1 MPDIKNNIKVI
12 YNALAKEGY
21 NDLGSEQEFAE
32 SMADENNRKLVYNTL
47 KGKEFADVKDYDSFS
62 NMVYQQPRAEQQQE
76 EEIKPVKPAK
86 IDPRF
91 VAPNVGKPT
100 DAQPIMKSVQQ
111 DTGFTA
117 PQDYNSQNAF
127 LSNVDKDYNVASH
140 IPDAQQPIKMYGA
153 DSNLGEVIDNLYT
166 VYDEAYKKDN
176 PKKIAE
182 AANMARSMG
191 LDNEQAEKA
200 LTLVHGLYSQNVAN
214 NIADYMY
221 SRMNNGD
228 PLYALKEVYYDKDF
242 QKKLKDTTTRLG
254 LDNTQGFVEYY
265 LKPAL
270 QRKLENER
278 GFTDTVNFGVQSGS
292 DDVAKNTEVFEK
304 RKAEEDLL
312 QKQVDAMNAEGKRI
326 EEKGQQMYDPNYKNR
341 PWWADL
347 IPVEGGGRSA
357 YDEAEGIKRN
367 PEAEELMRTGQ
378 AMQRMADDAQA
389 AISEDNILRTRK
401 TDGLTNQIKNAFGR
415 ILRGGA
421 KTATDI
427 RTWDFGFTDLKDAT
441 VIKAAADAYANNRAT
456 AAQKA
461 LLNAVTLK
469 NAVMGKH
476 GDALGGLYGAAGTT
490 IQMAPYMMQFAA
502 SPVKGVGVGFQ
513 KYCRTQLEKAFG
525 KYATEAV
532 GKFVIKSG
540 ELAGRF
546 VGDVAQGAAM
556 TTIFN
561 MPAVAADTHKR
572 MTGDLEATTDSKGNI
587 VYSGKRTNV
596 KSGGRAF
603 AEAFTAQTIENQS
616 ELFGEY
622 LKPLANF
629 TQKGAAKAMDKW
641 GLSKTKDF
649 LTGIN
654 NKQIMKSFN
663 RFTKNTEWNGLFGEV
678 GEEIVGNFENAFTV
692 GDLNLN
698 LDINDDNSVF
708 SKKVNT
714 DIILG
719 VGLGCGIISGAR
731 VGSYIRNNRKLN
743 TAINDADSY
752 ADVIFGT
759 DRWQQIKSEIDN
771 APDDKAGNL
780 LQSYIDSEKLN
791 KEQKQTI
798 VDYTVN
804 TYIKRG
810 NDISQL
816 KNAIEDNIS
825 SEQQEVQSAY
835 ENGQNARDA
844 QMNEVKTSLD
854 EAEKH
859 AAELLGEDELNAL
872 DGVED
877 VDAFKESNAYKS
889 YSEEQRETALKY
901 IIARTAYNGMINRV
915 QDEIKAAVNK
925 ANAEIDNLTHKDSGT
940 IIRATL
946 KNGDQEVYVVS
957 GNVAMSPDGKSIDT
971 EKSDNDIVVYN
982 TESGKKEML
991 NIKDLQSVDTPIDA
1005 ATYKANNAA
1014 ETTQQIAETE
1024 AAKIDGVRN
1033 FHYNDTVKVQDK
1045 DGNLIDGSVQDVTP
1059 DGIIVVSDAYPG
1071 GKTYTAAELTAMQPQ
1086 PQTVA
1091 ENATVEQQA
1100 EEAVADNESN
1110 EAPVEEKGEANSPQS
1125 EATQQEET
1133 TEPQQQTAALERI
1146 PKDESGQ
1153 PLYEQ
1158 TDPET
1163 AWDAIVEQTE
1173 GDTNMAQA
1181 VTDDMV
1187 SDLEDGVKKAE
1198 RTKTKSGGSIAEKIA
1213 AEKERAAAIERAKA
1227 TLAHWRKIAAVN
1239 RMREAAIQAEEQRK
1253 ADERTRVR
1261 KEEEE
1266 KARVDQEEA
1275 ERIKRETLNGVPD
1288 FIEDK
1293 APDARARGYRR
1304 VNGDKVDRQEPIDA
1318 TIGKEVQVKFDDDNI
1333 PTGHV
1338 AIIEAN
1344 QLQPSHKNGQ
1354 RNPQHFIDEAQP
1366 KERKDDA
1373 SVGAARKIAA
1383 NIRPEEIT
1391 SSVTAYTGAPTVNSR
1406 GEVIQGNNRSAALRE
1421 MWDNHQEQGDKY
1433 KQYLIDNAKSFGLKA
1448 EDIAAMDKP
1457 VLVNMLDVNDEQA
1470 ISLGQFVASDTESG
1484 GTERIK
1490 PKNVVKKLGDKMKNF
1505 TNILLRTNDENVSF
1519 AELVDSNGANALK
1532 WLNTKGVISPTQY
1545 KSAFDSKGNLT
1556 AEAKNDI
1563 KGIMYQSI
1571 FEGGNTQLEEMFY
1584 ALPAKAQK
1592 AILATAYR
1600 DYDSPQSERMIEDI
1614 QNSIMAYYALS
1625 HDSMFMNAKNHK
1637 EARIAVEAWRRQ
1649 LAFDDV
1655 TGESYLPAEKYSNFA
1670 LLLATM
1676 YKGDNQSLI
1685 QGTFNRLYDLIQGT
1699 QEKTLFEQPDNTP
1712 RTLVQAI
1719 KETLNIK
1726 YDGQQRSNVLAGD
1739 SSASQEGRTG
1749 SNGDATPGG
1758 RGESIDGAEANQG
1771 GTEAD
1776 SGEGRPIADTT
1787 KTLFEYFKGG
1797 IKSLIEKSKEQN
1809 NSLIKAI
1816 VGSVTNRLKEDLHNR
1831 GIDITNDYKHT
1842 IDNNAIRHALNRH
1855 GGEKERLQGQLPVT
1869 EEDIENISDVI
1880 NNYDDINIEE
1890 NKRGQKNIVYKKSY
1904 PNGFTIYIEEVRT
1917 GRKELAMASIRKK
1930 ATLTDAN
1937 SKTMPISDLNNLSVG
1952 KDKKSSN
1959 TKQANNEKKSEHQE
1973 ETLFEKA
1980 ERIANEGEQKSNPT
1994 PRKDGES
2001 ITDYAER
2008 VAEEHQAQRIRKEE
2022 EAKVDTNPTE
2032 AQKEAGNY
2040 KKGHIKVDGLDITIE
2055 QPKGSIRRGT
2065 DANGKQWESEMHNT
2079 YGYIR
2084 GTESVDGDH
2093 IDIFLSDNP
2102 TEGNVF
2108 VVDQINKDGSFD
2120 EHKVMYGFSDMESA
2134 RQAYLSNYEEGWQ
2147 GLGNIT
2153 EVSKEDFKAWIDS
2166 SKRKTKPFAEYTSV
2180 KTQGDV
2186 QAKKP
2191 TEIPHLT
2198 EKEKREQRKQE
2209 LRNKIK
2215 VKLRG
2220 QLNVGVDPE
2229 LFMMGVELASMEI
2242 EDGVRKFADFTK
2254 KMIAEIG
2261 DEIRP
2266 YLKSIYNGARDLPG
2280 MEELSEEMT
2289 PYEEVKAFNIATIGD
2304 KGEEVK
2310 PSVLDTAEQ
2319 INNEQTVERS
2329 AKEEVKNTVATQDVD
2344 NEAYSITKQHNN
2356 KKDIDIWVVRGK
2368 ERTDSDA
2375 FKERKQVAKKYNGYY
2390 SSFRGVNGFV
2400 FNSPEDAQSF
2410 ADKVFDA
2417 KDEQINT
2424 ETNENYAH
2432 NSNEIIRKD
2441 EDGDASNLLTDSHN
2455 EKEQS
2460 EKEAEL
2466 HGLKVGDKV
2475 LYKGKEATI
2484 FDFDNGR
2491 PVLDTGLAPV
2501 VYEVVDMEAVK
2512 PIEKQEQTKTNVKE
2526 DLTEEK
2532 TEAKAKEANNKTVS
2546 SHAEGNLFDTDTAPT
2561 ESLTNKE
2568 KENEVHL
2575 STGETA
2581 TKRERGHEPRQ
2592 NEPMGESKQNEAQ
2605 RPDGR
2610 RMDRR
2615 DTAHIST
2622 DTERGGGVP
2631 NVSEGKQRLNS
2642 NNNHGERGV
2651 DYAPTSI
2658 DARIEANIQAIELAK
2673 KLTENGEKAT
2683 PQQMEILRKFSGWGG
2698 LGKAFNENPNGA
2710 YGEINKT
2717 PRILKE
2723 LLGEEAYNNAIE
2735 SANSSYYTP
2744 THIIDTL
2751 WDIAE
2756 KLGFKGG
2763 RILEGSAGIG
2773 NIIAQIPTHISE
2785 NSNIHAVEKDPTAGS
2800 ILSLLYPDA
2809 KVDIQGFEE
2818 TSIPNGSIDLAIT
2831 NVPFV
2836 TGLRVWDTTSDKD
2849 LSKKFHDIHNFCI
2862 AKNIRKLRE
2871 GGIGIFISSN
2881 GTLDNSQQIRNWV
2894 VNDGNA
2900 DFIGAFRLN
2909 NKTFLGTSVTSDIIV
2924 VRKRVNGKKSAKAID
2939 VSEVSGER
2947 IAEFNTG
2954 EVKKVKGKMIPV
2966 IKDLPMDYNKYFIEH
2981 PEKMAGVMEFA
2992 FEHGDTYRP
3001 TTKQL
3006 YPTKDKPQD
3015 KLLEEFVNSFSI
3027 DTEEQAQNIDNEQG
3041 INNSIYEELGS
3052 DVKEGSMV
3060 VSNGELCVAQYGQAV
3075 PLKLNANKVK
3085 GRTKQ
3090 ECFKSYT
3097 DIKQALND
3105 VLAYETQNADDK
3117 GLQPL
3122 LDKLNK
3128 AYDDFV
3134 NTYGHLNKNT
3144 SISFLRNDIDF
3155 SNILALETYK
3165 EENDENN
3172 NRVKVY
3178 GKTDVFSKRVV
3189 TKETEPKPDNVKD
3202 GVIVSIYKNGRIDIP
3217 YISKQ
3222 LNMSE
3227 DAVKNEIIN
3236 SGLGFE
3242 NPVSKEIEVSYKY
3255 LSGNVREKLQQ
3266 AEENNEN
3273 GEYSN
3278 NINALKKVIPANIP
3292 AHLIEF
3298 NLGSSWVTPKL
3309 YEEYIKN
3316 KTGLDVTLIPVDGT
3330 WVMKAPLYGLAIEQ
3344 NRSMGVYSKLK
3355 GETILGHELIEAA
3368 IQNKTITIS
3377 KTRKDWDGKK
3387 ETIVDKDATQACNSR
3402 IDEIRQDFKDW
3413 ARGKV
3418 QSDVE
3423 LSQEL
3428 EKIYND
3434 KFNNYVAPTIP
3445 EEFIPERFG
3454 GAAQNIKLR
3463 PHQAQAVVR
3472 GTTQPLIL
3480 AHEVGTGKTFT
3491 LISTAMEMR
3500 RLGTARKPM
3509 IVVQNATVGQFVA
3522 SAKALYPNA
3531 KILTLENSDRGEDGR
3546 RRFYAKIRYN
3556 DWDMIV
3562 VPQSTFE
3569 FIPDSKDRQ
3578 ITFIKDKVD
3587 EKLAVLQRM
3596 KEANNEG
3603 DDFITRRVEKEIS
3616 QLQSEIA
3623 ALIENNESEQRE
3635 KKATASE
3642 LKKKEVAKKN
3652 TEAKAKEMLDRRTD
3666 DVEDFD
3672 ELGID
3677 ALLVDEA
3684 HEYKHLGFATA
3695 MQRGVKGVDPSYS
3708 KKAQSVF
3715 LKTQAVLS
3723 KNNGRNVIFA
3733 TGTPISNTAAEI
3745 WTFMRYLMPADTM
3758 KEYGIYYFDD
3768 FVRNFGNIQQ
3778 MLEFTTSGKFK
3789 ENNRFAGYINLP
3801 ELARIWS
3808 SVADIVL
3815 TRDQKKLKEK
3825 IPEIEGGKAQDIY
3838 LPQTK
3843 SLRSVMKY
3851 VKDQLTIFENM
3862 SGAEKKENTHIP
3874 LTMYGIAK
3882 AAAVDARLV
3891 DATAEDDVN
3900 SKTNEAVRQ
3909 TLQSLKDTNGYKGT
3923 VAIFADVYQNKAFGF
3938 NLYEDIKKKLI
3949 EKGVPEKEIFVM
3961 KPGMTINKKLEIF
3974 NKVNSGEIRVIL
3986 GSTFTLGTGVNI
3998 QERLHTLIHL
4008 DAPNRPMDYTQRN
4021 GRILRQGN
4029 IHKEMNKPVRI
4040 LRFGVEDS
4048 LDVTAYQRL
4057 KTKGAIADSIMNSKQ
4072 LIENSMENRELEEE
4086 ADLFGDTVAQLSGS
4100 EYAMLKN
4107 QAEKEV
4113 RKYESKKR
4121 QWEAD
4126 QTYIHNAKPRL
4137 KGQISKAEQLLEDNN
4152 ASLKAVKETFPNG
4165 KFNQITIGK
4174 QQFDSIEA
4182 MTDFI
4187 KDYNKKINE
4196 ESNKLKEKANANY
4209 NSQMVVN
4216 IDGLEFTIHL
4226 ELAKETANKGVSL
4239 FSKVTRKMYY
4249 SQNELGLKNV
4259 PIKQGLLRNGIED
4272 ILNNVITGHDF
4283 AERIDTLKQSIAQ
4296 YKSDLEL
4303 ILARDG
4309 KPFEFKNELETA
4321 KQKLEEYTEAMK
4333 EELEEKEKKYAAMD
4347 SEIKTATNIIGAEEA
4362 EDEDST
4368 ESKDTKDDILYRT
4381 VFGGNSGYVGYS
4393 MSKRAVEAKEEGRYP
4408 KTEFRREYHITAKSL
4423 DMLTSL
4429 GFIDNSEWH
4438 HTSMYG
4444 NKTPFYGWAEDE
4456 LADDYLKHKKEID
4469 TLCKGIDPKTKQSLI
4484 EKVEKPQYE
4493 HEYEMPQYGEAETAA
4508 NSIREWRHK
4517 QIEKYDQFTG
4527 FKGYADATEEE
4538 KKERDAYLHSI
4549 NEQMEEKIR
4558 EMLAKDYPDYLAAKN
4573 ALDAYNNYEED
4584 LRKAIGERIKEYLDI
4599 DKYSQRW
4606 REQTTTTQPTANTE
4620 TLTNHAE
4627 SVVQNLH
4634 LNNVEI
4640 VPDGSSLNGEQATAK
4655 GFYNKRTG
4663 KIVVVAGNHTDIAD
4677 IEKTVLHE
4685 AVAHHGL
4692 RELFGDNFD
4701 NFLDTVFAKADIET
4715 RQQIAHLSA
4724 KHGWNIRTATEEY
4737 LASMAEDT
4745 NFEQIKPTLWQRIK
4759 QLFGEIM
4766 SAFGLHHANITDND
4780 LRYILWR
4787 SYKNLQNSGKH
4798 SILDKAE
4805 DIAMQ
4810 YRLKAGNYADK
4821 ATDNVLYRSSI
4832 DPTATEVL
4840 PDARTRYEKETKEPD
4855 NIDSVPKTHN
4865 FFRRFYKSYVDSM
4878 LALKSFTNSVLEATG
4893 DKMASHEDTYKA
4905 ENAMTSKNKTDG
4917 EVYNRDYY
4925 NPLLTAAQQLCEA
4938 VGMDYDAL
4946 NMYMVAKHGLE
4957 RNEYMGKRAA
4967 QNDENVLKAKK
4978 SLEDA
4983 LAAYNEDPTSENET
4997 AVQKAQEKYS
5007 KVYDKA
5013 LEVHTNKDYSGLT
5026 ELTGKEDVAEA
5037 EYEAQKIVDAVETSD
5052 VMPKVTAFWSK
5063 VNAATKQ
5070 TLKTGYESGIMTK
5083 DTYEHI
5089 LNMYKYYIPLRGWAK
5104 PTADDV
5110 YTYYNNRSYEGK
5122 PLTKT
5127 AKGRTSLAEDPMAI
5141 IASMAQHSIIEAN
5154 RNKMKQTFLN
5164 FVLNHP
5170 TSLATVGEQWYI
5182 KNALGEWERSDANI
5196 PANAT
5201 PDEISKIIEEHEL
5214 EMQRLAEQGTAIK
5227 QRNGLKLD
5235 KRVINGEGEEHTIK
5249 VWRGGKE
5256 YVIYING
5263 NPAVAQAV
5271 NGLTNPDTQ
5280 GSDLPKWAKI
5290 GAAQL
5295 KNFLSGVY
5303 TSFSPAFVLTNF
5315 TRDQLFAS
5323 QAVYI
5328 KYGLKYK
5335 RQASKNARNLLFS
5348 GALPR
5353 LVYKWEHGTL
5363 NMNDETERYFDEFMR
5378 GGGETGFTAL
5388 RDIESIKKEVKDAI
5402 NGNKANIAKRGWKS
5416 FINAVEFANRSAED
5430 FSRFVTFMTS
5440 RQQGKSIVDAIY
5452 DAKDI
5457 TVNFNK
5463 KGSGEMGSR
5472 FMNFAYI
5479 FFNAAVQ
5486 SINNFGTM
5494 LKQHPARTML
5504 IISKFGALGFGVP
5517 MLNAFLTAL
5526 CGGGDDDK
5534 YWDNMDW
5541 VRRNNIVLRIPFLEK
5556 TFISIPLPQELR
5568 PFYGMGEIA
5577 ASILFGKETFS
5588 SGLQKAV
5595 EGFTGLLP
5603 IDFTGNGGNLPI
5615 TLTPT
5620 VLQPVAQY
5628 MFNTDYFGRKVYND
5642 NENKKFAP
5650 GWTKAFSSTPPV
5662 LIEATKFLNSLTGGN
5677 DVDSGGV
5684 NLNPDVINHFVKGYF
5699 GGPATFVTQMS
5710 SLLYK
5715 GFSGDAKEI
5724 RWRDVPVASRFVQQ
5738 LDERSVRSSAQGSY
5752 KDFKEETEETEYRLS
5767 NYKKQVKMGKME
5779 YAKMITDLIKSPEYQ
5794 RYKIAKA
5801 YKKPMDLLKEALNHI
5816 DNTTDK
5822 KEVEKAL
5829 TGLRHYMMETVESEQ
5844 KGKHAKREE
5853 DFNYLGDNL
5862 SELNNNLKSS
5872 LRSLKRNEEQRLDG
5886 EEDDGIEE
5894 LISED
5899 KETTMRI
5906 IREMN
5911 KLFKKK

>member
-228 PLYALKEVYYDKDF
+228 PLYALKEVYYNKDF

-292 DDVAKNTEVFEK
+292 DDIAKNTEVFEK

-326 EEKGQQMYDPNYKNR
+326 EEKGQQMYDPNYKDR

-461 LLNAVTLK
+461 LLNAVALK

-780 LQSYIDSEKLN
+780 LQSYINNSKLN
-791 KEQKQTI
+791 NEQKQTI

-810 NDISQL
+810 NDISHL

-889 YSEEQRETALKY
+889 YSEEQREAALKY

-1110 EAPVEEKGEANSPQS
+1110 EAPVEEESEANSPQS
-1125 EATQQEET
+1125 EATPQEET
-1133 TEPQQQTAALERI
+1133 AEPQQQAVEPQQQAIPTDDKGNLLYHEVPVERTIEDLYDGSLDDTEIADFISANIEAAQKEYNSVVKKV
-1146 PKDESGQ
+1146 PKIG
-1153 PLYEQ
+1153 
-1158 TDPET
+1158 TDKARYLQEKK
-1163 AWDAIVEQTE
+1163 AYQEEVDKAKAKVDYW
-1173 GDTNMAQA
+1173 QA
-1181 VTDDMV
+1181 VENERQHITHT
-1187 SDLEDGVKKAE
+1187 SPEELKNAEDE
-1198 RTKTKSGGSIAEKIA
+1198 LSG
-1213 AEKERAAAIERAKA
+1213 
-1227 TLAHWRKIAAVN
+1227 
-1239 RMREAAIQAEEQRK
+1239 EAARKDYRGITAGDEENPTSVEDLVRDFLRGAKITPEDFRK
-1253 ADERTRVR
+1253 ETGLSISEQKKFVGMISKQGKTIARLGEELADYDEWNLGGRFFDGDSNAARGAIIDALLSSRTRGDF
-1261 KEEEE
+1261 KQQDATEEEE
-1266 KARVDQEEA
+1266 RYIEAVEQQREQWYYENYHMTYEEYLQY
-1275 ERIKRETLNGVPD
+1275 REIVLPELLRKYAN
-1288 FIEDK
+1288 F
-1293 APDARARGYRR
+1293 APDILY
-1304 VNGDKVDRQEPIDA
+1304 P
-1318 TIGKEVQVKFDDDNI
+1318 
-1333 PTGHV
+1333 
-1338 AIIEAN
+1338 
-1344 QLQPSHKNGQ
+1344 
-1354 RNPQHFIDEAQP
+1354 
-1366 KERKDDA
+1366 
-1373 SVGAARKIAA
+1373 
-1383 NIRPEEIT
+1383 
-1391 SSVTAYTGAPTVNSR
+1391 
-1406 GEVIQGNNRSAALRE
+1406 
-1421 MWDNHQEQGDKY
+1421 
-1433 KQYLIDNAKSFGLKA
+1433 
-1448 EDIAAMDKP
+1448 
-1457 VLVNMLDVNDEQA
+1457 
-1470 ISLGQFVASDTESG
+1470 QFVASFEDAYAAEHSQTDNIENGEQGNDT
-1484 GTERIK
+1484 
-1490 PKNVVKKLGDKMKNF
+1490 
-1505 TNILLRTNDENVSF
+1505 
-1519 AELVDSNGANALK
+1519 
-1532 WLNTKGVISPTQY
+1532 
-1545 KSAFDSKGNLT
+1545 T
-1556 AEAKNDI
+1556 AEEPTTTPGDTVL
-1563 KGIMYQSI
+1563 Q
-1571 FEGGNTQLEEMFY
+1571 TEE
-1584 ALPAKAQK
+1584 
-1592 AILATAYR
+1592 TN
-1600 DYDSPQSERMIEDI
+1600 
-1614 QNSIMAYYALS
+1614 NS
-1625 HDSMFMNAKNHK
+1625 
-1637 EARIAVEAWRRQ
+1637 R
-1649 LAFDDV
+1649 
-1655 TGESYLPAEKYSNFA
+1655 
-1670 LLLATM
+1670 
-1676 YKGDNQSLI
+1676 
-1685 QGTFNRLYDLIQGT
+1685 
-1699 QEKTLFEQPDNTP
+1699 
-1712 RTLVQAI
+1712 
-1719 KETLNIK
+1719 
-1726 YDGQQRSNVLAGD
+1726 GD
-1739 SSASQEGRTG
+1739 SQ
-1749 SNGDATPGG
+1749 
-1758 RGESIDGAEANQG
+1758 
-1771 GTEAD
+1771 
-1776 SGEGRPIADTT
+1776 
-1787 KTLFEYFKGG
+1787 
-1797 IKSLIEKSKEQN
+1797 SKEQPTEVPTGVRSSN
-1809 NSLIKAI
+1809 ENGTLPQSTPTEVESETDYTLSDKKAE
-1816 VGSVTNRLKEDLHNR
+1816 NRENFYQDANGNIDLANIPEEVFDKIGKPKAPLRLTPSMLKHVFD
-1831 GIDITNDYKHT
+1831 
-1842 IDNNAIRHALNRH
+1842 RH
-1855 GGEKERLQGQLPVT
+1855 GKEMGLSRTDDAIDFILDVMDNFDHVRQGDKNAVIFS
-1869 EEDIENISDVI
+1869 IENGRS
-1880 NNYDDINIEE
+1880 
-1890 NKRGQKNIVYKKSY
+1890 
-1904 PNGFTIYIEEVRT
+1904 RT
-1917 GRKELAMASIRKK
+1917 GRRAVTILLNSESGEYYGIKTSGYERIEGLNKKPLLWEKGANETSATGAAPANVTTEQAQQGSEPAGSASNHSNGSI
-1930 ATLTDAN
+1930 
-1937 SKTMPISDLNNLSVG
+1937 G
-1952 KDKKSSN
+1952 KDTQSSQ
-1959 TKQANNEKKSEHQE
+1959 TKQEKEDK
-1973 ETLFEKA
+1973 FVA
-1980 ERIANEGEQKSNPT
+1980 A
-1994 PRKDGES
+1994 PRKYGES

-2008 VAEEHQAQRIRKEE
+2008 VAEEHQAQRTRKEE

-2040 KKGHIKVDGLDITIE
+2040 KKGHIKVDGLNITIE

-2134 RQAYLSNYEEGWQ
+2134 RQAYLSNYEEDWQ

-2166 SKRKTKPFAEYTSV
+2166 SKRKTKPFTEYTSA
-2180 KTQGDV
+2180 KTQDDT
-2186 QAKKP
+2186 QTKKP
-2191 TEIPHLT
+2191 TEENAAP
-2198 EKEKREQRKQE
+2198 
-2209 LRNKIK
+2209 
-2215 VKLRG
+2215 
-2220 QLNVGVDPE
+2220 
-2229 LFMMGVELASMEI
+2229 A
-2242 EDGVRKFADFTK
+2242 
-2254 KMIAEIG
+2254 
-2261 DEIRP
+2261 
-2266 YLKSIYNGARDLPG
+2266 
-2280 MEELSEEMT
+2280 
-2289 PYEEVKAFNIATIGD
+2289 
-2304 KGEEVK
+2304 
-2310 PSVLDTAEQ
+2310 
-2319 INNEQTVERS
+2319 
-2329 AKEEVKNTVATQDVD
+2329 
-2344 NEAYSITKQHNN
+2344 
-2356 KKDIDIWVVRGK
+2356 
-2368 ERTDSDA
+2368 
-2375 FKERKQVAKKYNGYY
+2375 
-2390 SSFRGVNGFV
+2390 
-2400 FNSPEDAQSF
+2400 
-2410 ADKVFDA
+2410 
-2417 KDEQINT
+2417 NT

-2432 NSNEIIRKD
+2432 NSEKIMHEQKNVQLQQAINAYENATKFYYQQLKEGKLDKVFESKQWKDVLRKQTELQKVLLQLNSEALKELLKQTTNEDTKKEIK
-2441 EDGDASNLLTDSHN
+2441 GALDAVLRQEQRSIEYNAVLDKQEPITPIYKEEKKPIAVTEFVETD
-2455 EKEQS
+2455 K
-2460 EKEAEL
+2460 KEAEIHPVLTGVYHDNGYVVGTNAHTLLARKEDYNKSLEGKITNKKGEVIDGKYPNWRAVVEGETTTNSWGINLDEL
-2466 HGLKVGDKV
+2466 HAFVRGVLTNLKADGAKKSTIDSATIAFKDTDGKIIVCNAKTLDKALRGAKSIGATEFGNKSETFAHAQTKKGYVVCPTISTYHSINDNCFVYAPKEAARQQTTATLTNDTEAKQKATEAVLAALSKAGIEVVRATDEEVKALLSNSHATTLRTPQGTIYGWSVNGKIYLTEAGINPDTPIHEYTHLWAEAMMIKNKKGWDSIKALLKDTPVWKEVIADPNYSNIKDNEDAVASEVLSRISGKKNAAKMEEEAQRAIDEAKGVFKKAEATTILTNLKKALNSLWKWVSKNIFDVKEFSSINEVTDKV
-2475 LYKGKEATI
+2475 LYDLIHGTKLINDKSLIGVHNISEQKLRKVLKQGGFANPSIAVIDTDKQVHNDYGEISLILPSRKVNKSTGKNVGT
-2484 FDFDNGR
+2484 
-2491 PVLDTGLAPV
+2491 
-2501 VYEVVDMEAVK
+2501 YEGDAWTPMY
-2512 PIEKQEQTKTNVKE
+2512 PIIEKQMSSDGSLIMHNDINSVP
-2526 DLTEEK
+2526 
-2532 TEAKAKEANNKTVS
+2532 NKMQSEVRNALNRWLDNGS
-2546 SHAEGNLFDTDTAPT
+2546 DTDLSYLYLFQQGKAPKMAT
-2561 ESLTNKE
+2561 VKPKYS
-2568 KENEVHL
+2568 NEVYKSL
-2575 STGETA
+2575 
-2581 TKRERGHEPRQ
+2581 
-2592 NEPMGESKQNEAQ
+2592 
-2605 RPDGR
+2605 
-2610 RMDRR
+2610 R
-2615 DTAHIST
+2615 DIMF
-2622 DTERGGGVP
+2622 
-2631 NVSEGKQRLNS
+2631 
-2642 NNNHGERGV
+2642 GV
-2651 DYAPTSI
+2651 DSVY
-2658 DARIEANIQAIELAK
+2658 N
-2673 KLTENGEKAT
+2673 LTK
-2683 PQQMEILRKFSGWGG
+2683 
-2698 LGKAFNENPNGA
+2698 
-2710 YGEINKT
+2710 
-2717 PRILKE
+2717 
-2723 LLGEEAYNNAIE
+2723 
-2735 SANSSYYTP
+2735 
-2744 THIIDTL
+2744 
-2751 WDIAE
+2751 
-2756 KLGFKGG
+2756 
-2763 RILEGSAGIG
+2763 
-2773 NIIAQIPTHISE
+2773 
-2785 NSNIHAVEKDPTAGS
+2785 
-2800 ILSLLYPDA
+2800 
-2809 KVDIQGFEE
+2809 
-2818 TSIPNGSIDLAIT
+2818 
-2831 NVPFV
+2831 
-2836 TGLRVWDTTSDKD
+2836 
-2849 LSKKFHDIHNFCI
+2849 
-2862 AKNIRKLRE
+2862 
-2871 GGIGIFISSN
+2871 
-2881 GTLDNSQQIRNWV
+2881 
-2894 VNDGNA
+2894 
-2900 DFIGAFRLN
+2900 
-2909 NKTFLGTSVTSDIIV
+2909 
-2924 VRKRVNGKKSAKAID
+2924 
-2939 VSEVSGER
+2939 
-2947 IAEFNTG
+2947 G
-2954 EVKKVKGKMIPV
+2954 EVKKLVELYVQTELNGDIDEYNKANERRIAKYKEAIESGRTNSMYYKIAERNLEEVKKYGYPLSSLKTFADDVQRDKTKQGSKNVQKTLNAASQI
-2966 IKDLPMDYNKYFIEH
+2966 IKDAGLEEDFRNWVEGLNNRYQTKEVIFDGFTPTGKRRYIPNTLENVSKLMKKQGRQASTGLGVSFSNFAASVMKANGSLANIRKKKSKLTNEHKDIENFEEKWKEVYFDLAMKLQPNASTFDDYGFTRLQEAALEADPQAFLSKEYGVTLSKEDVRKLQQMVKAIQEERPAMYFETKFERPVTLNEFSKAVVPEDLSDDLQKTLRDNGIEIFTYKRGDAEDRQKATQEAAYSSDDIAFQIISNGNNEANNDSDTRFQIVGNSLSDE
-2981 PEKMAGVMEFA
+2981 EKKIVETAKA
-2992 FEHGDTYRP
+2992 NDTYMKAPNGKP
-3001 TTKQL
+3001 TNLSEKQWTQVRTTAFKNWFGDWEKAARIEKVRRSKAVVISGSE
-3006 YPTKDKPQD
+3006 YKDKYELNRD
-3015 KLLEEFVNSFSI
+3015 SAKEWIKDNLRGEYTI
-3027 DTEEQAQNIDNEQG
+3027 ADTEEI
-3041 INNSIYEELGS
+3041 
-3052 DVKEGSMV
+3052 
-3060 VSNGELCVAQYGQAV
+3060 VSLTKVG
-3075 PLKLNANKVK
+3075 ANKVTSHGMSNKAHLQSIAAIPQLIRHAIFIEERPNEKHNNKYDSYKYYICGLKIGTTDYTVKLTIGVKSGKKYYDHALTEIEK
-3085 GRTKQ
+3085 GKLLDRINDQADKKGFTTTGDAPLQSYALSIGKDSKLLSILQ
-3090 ECFKSYT
+3090 TNSSKVVDENGEPMVVYHGTLADGLRQFSTDFIGSRYSYDEKGFFFISNRKIADDYAVSEFDASRRGEVIDAYVSLGNPLVVNSEWCRKNGLGSNVFK
-3097 DIKQALND
+3097 DND
-3105 VLAYETQNADDK
+3105 VIEFWDNYQSLIVEESEQN
-3117 GLQPL
+3117 
-3122 LDKLNK
+3122 
-3128 AYDDFV
+3128 
-3134 NTYGHLNKNT
+3134 
-3144 SISFLRNDIDF
+3144 
-3155 SNILALETYK
+3155 
-3165 EENDENN
+3165 
-3172 NRVKVY
+3172 
-3178 GKTDVFSKRVV
+3178 
-3189 TKETEPKPDNVKD
+3189 D
-3202 GVIVSIYKNGRIDIP
+3202 GVIVTD
-3217 YISKQ
+3217 
-3222 LNMSE
+3222 
-3227 DAVKNEIIN
+3227 
-3236 SGLGFE
+3236 
-3242 NPVSKEIEVSYKY
+3242 
-3255 LSGNVREKLQQ
+3255 
-3266 AEENNEN
+3266 
-3273 GEYSN
+3273 
-3278 NINALKKVIPANIP
+3278 
-3292 AHLIEF
+3292 
-3298 NLGSSWVTPKL
+3298 
-3309 YEEYIKN
+3309 
-3316 KTGLDVTLIPVDGT
+3316 
-3330 WVMKAPLYGLAIEQ
+3330 
-3344 NRSMGVYSKLK
+3344 
-3355 GETILGHELIEAA
+3355 GETSMVVAFFPNQI
-3368 IQNKTITIS
+3368 KS
-3377 KTRKDWDGKK
+3377 
-3387 ETIVDKDATQACNSR
+3387 AT
-3402 IDEIRQDFKDW
+3402 
-3413 ARGKV
+3413 G
-3418 QSDVE
+3418 
-3423 LSQEL
+3423 
-3428 EKIYND
+3428 
-3434 KFNNYVAPTIP
+3434 
-3445 EEFIPERFG
+3445 
-3454 GAAQNIKLR
+3454 
-3463 PHQAQAVVR
+3463 
-3472 GTTQPLIL
+3472 
-3480 AHEVGTGKTFT
+3480 
-3491 LISTAMEMR
+3491 
-3500 RLGTARKPM
+3500 
-3509 IVVQNATVGQFVA
+3509 
-3522 SAKALYPNA
+3522 
-3531 KILTLENSDRGEDGR
+3531 
-3546 RRFYAKIRYN
+3546 
-3556 DWDMIV
+3556 
-3562 VPQSTFE
+3562 
-3569 FIPDSKDRQ
+3569 
-3578 ITFIKDKVD
+3578 
-3587 EKLAVLQRM
+3587 
-3596 KEANNEG
+3596 
-3603 DDFITRRVEKEIS
+3603 
-3616 QLQSEIA
+3616 
-3623 ALIENNESEQRE
+3623 
-3635 KKATASE
+3635 
-3642 LKKKEVAKKN
+3642 
-3652 TEAKAKEMLDRRTD
+3652 
-3666 DVEDFD
+3666 
-3672 ELGID
+3672 
-3677 ALLVDEA
+3677 
-3684 HEYKHLGFATA
+3684 
-3695 MQRGVKGVDPSYS
+3695 
-3708 KKAQSVF
+3708 
-3715 LKTQAVLS
+3715 
-3723 KNNGRNVIFA
+3723 NNG
-3733 TGTPISNTAAEI
+3733 
-3745 WTFMRYLMPADTM
+3745 
-3758 KEYGIYYFDD
+3758 
-3768 FVRNFGNIQQ
+3768 NFS
-3778 MLEFTTSGKFK
+3778 TT
-3789 ENNRFAGYINLP
+3789 E
-3801 ELARIWS
+3801 
-3808 SVADIVL
+3808 
-3815 TRDQKKLKEK
+3815 
-3825 IPEIEGGKAQDIY
+3825 
-3838 LPQTK
+3838 
-3843 SLRSVMKY
+3843 
-3851 VKDQLTIFENM
+3851 
-3862 SGAEKKENTHIP
+3862 
-3874 LTMYGIAK
+3874 
-3882 AAAVDARLV
+3882 
-3891 DATAEDDVN
+3891 
-3900 SKTNEAVRQ
+3900 
-3909 TLQSLKDTNGYKGT
+3909 
-3923 VAIFADVYQNKAFGF
+3923 
-3938 NLYEDIKKKLI
+3938 
-3949 EKGVPEKEIFVM
+3949 
-3961 KPGMTINKKLEIF
+3961 
-3974 NKVNSGEIRVIL
+3974 
-3986 GSTFTLGTGVNI
+3986 
-3998 QERLHTLIHL
+3998 
-4008 DAPNRPMDYTQRN
+4008 
-4021 GRILRQGN
+4021 
-4029 IHKEMNKPVRI
+4029 
-4040 LRFGVEDS
+4040 
-4048 LDVTAYQRL
+4048 
-4057 KTKGAIADSIMNSKQ
+4057 
-4072 LIENSMENRELEEE
+4072 
-4086 ADLFGDTVAQLSGS
+4086 
-4100 EYAMLKN
+4100 
-4107 QAEKEV
+4107 
-4113 RKYESKKR
+4113 
-4121 QWEAD
+4121 
-4126 QTYIHNAKPRL
+4126 
-4137 KGQISKAEQLLEDNN
+4137 
-4152 ASLKAVKETFPNG
+4152 
-4165 KFNQITIGK
+4165 
-4174 QQFDSIEA
+4174 
-4182 MTDFI
+4182 
-4187 KDYNKKINE
+4187 
-4196 ESNKLKEKANANY
+4196 
-4209 NSQMVVN
+4209 
-4216 IDGLEFTIHL
+4216 
-4226 ELAKETANKGVSL
+4226 
-4239 FSKVTRKMYY
+4239 
-4249 SQNELGLKNV
+4249 
-4259 PIKQGLLRNGIED
+4259 
-4272 ILNNVITGHDF
+4272 
-4283 AERIDTLKQSIAQ
+4283 
-4296 YKSDLEL
+4296 
-4303 ILARDG
+4303 
-4309 KPFEFKNELETA
+4309 
-4321 KQKLEEYTEAMK
+4321 
-4333 EELEEKEKKYAAMD
+4333 
-4347 SEIKTATNIIGAEEA
+4347 
-4362 EDEDST
+4362 
-4368 ESKDTKDDILYRT
+4368 DDILYRT

-4393 MSKRAVEAKEEGRYP
+4393 MSKRAAEAKEEGRYP

-4456 LADDYLKHKKEID
+4456 FADDYLKHKKEVD
-4469 TLCKGIDPKTKQSLI
+4469 TLCKGIDPKTKQPLI

-4508 NSIREWRHK
+4508 NPIREWRHK

-4538 KKERDAYLHSI
+4538 KKERDAYLHSL

-4584 LRKAIGERIKEYLDI
+4584 LRKAIGEHIKEYLDI

-4606 REQTTTTQPTANTE
+4606 REQTATTQPTTNTE
-4620 TLTNHAE
+4620 ELTNHAE

-4701 NFLDTVFAKADIET
+4701 NFLDTVFAKADIEI
-4715 RQQIAHLSA
+4715 RRQIAHLSA

-4832 DPTATEVL
+4832 NPTATEVL

-4855 NIDSVPKTHN
+4855 NIGSVPKTHN

-4978 SLEDA
+4978 TLEDA
-4983 LAAYNEDPTSENET
+4983 QAAYNEDPTSKNE
-4997 AVQKAQEKYS
+4997 AAIQKAQEKYTN
-5007 KVYDKA
+5007 VYNKA

-5037 EYEAQKIVDAVETSD
+5037 EYEAQKIVDAVETPD
-5052 VMPKVTAFWSK
+5052 AMPKVTAFWSK

-5089 LNMYKYYIPLRGWAK
+5089 LNMYKYYIPLRGWAE

-5141 IASMAQHSIIEAN
+5141 IASMAQRSIIEAN

-5196 PANAT
+5196 PANAA

-5214 EMQRLAEQGTAIK
+5214 EMQRLAEQGEAIK

-5235 KRVINGEGEEHTIK
+5235 KRVINGEGAEHTIK

-5256 YVIYING
+5256 YIIYING

-5335 RQASKNARNLLFS
+5335 RQASKNARNLFFS

-5363 NMNDETERYFDEFMR
+5363 DLNNETERYFDEFMR

-5440 RQQGKSIVDAIY
+5440 RQQGKNIVDSIY

-5603 IDFTGNGGNLPI
+5603 IDFTGNGGNLSI

-5642 NENKKFAP
+5642 NENKKIAP

-5677 DVDSGGV
+5677 DVDKGAVS
-5684 NLNPDVINHFVKGYF
+5684 LNPDVINHFVKGYF

-5724 RWRDVPVASRFVQQ
+5724 RWRDIPVASRFVQQ

-5801 YKKPMDLLKEALNHI
+5801 YKKPMDLLKETLNHI

-5862 SELNNNLKSS
+5862 SELSNNLKYS
-5872 LRSLKRNEEQRLDG
+5872 LRSLKQNEEQRLDG
-5886 EEDDGIEE
+5886 EEDNDIEE
-5894 LISED
+5894 FISED

>member
-12 YNALAKEGY
+12 YNALSKEGY

-62 NMVYQQPRAEQQQE
+62 NMVYQQPRAGQQQE
-76 EEIKPVKPAK
+76 EEMKPVEPAK

-111 DTGFTA
+111 DTGFSA

-228 PLYALKEVYYDKDF
+228 PLYALKEVYYNKDF

-378 AMQRMADDAQA
+378 AMQRMSDDAQA

-441 VIKAAADAYANNRAT
+441 VIKAAADAYASNRAT

-461 LLNAVTLK
+461 LLNAVALK

-743 TAINDADSY
+743 TAINDADTH

-780 LQSYIDSEKLN
+780 LQSYINNAKLN
-791 KEQKQTI
+791 NEQKQTI

-810 NDISQL
+810 NDISHL

-957 GNVAMSPDGKSIDT
+957 GNVVTSPDEKSIDT

-1045 DGNLIDGSVQDVTP
+1045 EGNLIDGSVQDVTP

-1110 EAPVEEKGEANSPQS
+1110 EAPAEEKGEANSPQS
-1125 EATQQEET
+1125 EATPQEET
-1133 TEPQQQTAALERI
+1133 AEPQQQAVEPQQQAI
-1146 PKDESGQ
+1146 P
-1153 PLYEQ
+1153 
-1158 TDPET
+1158 
-1163 AWDAIVEQTE
+1163 
-1173 GDTNMAQA
+1173 
-1181 VTDDMV
+1181 TDDKGSLLYHEV
-1187 SDLEDGVKKAE
+1187 PVERTIEDLYDGSLDDTEITDFISANIEAAQKEYNSVVKKAPKIGTDKA
-1198 RTKTKSGGSIAEKIA
+1198 RYLQEKKA
-1213 AEKERAAAIERAKA
+1213 YQEEVDKAKA
-1227 TLAHWRKIAAVN
+1227 KVDYWQAVEN
-1239 RMREAAIQAEEQRK
+1239 ERQRITHTSPEELKNAEDELSGEAARKDYRGITAGDEENTTSVEDLVRDFLGGAKITPEDFRK
-1253 ADERTRVR
+1253 ETGLSISEQKKFVGMISKQGKTIARLGEELADYDEWNLGGRFFGGDSNAARGAIIDVLLSSRTRGDF
-1261 KEEEE
+1261 KQQDATEEEE
-1266 KARVDQEEA
+1266 RYIEAVEQQREQWYYENYHMTYEEYLQY
-1275 ERIKRETLNGVPD
+1275 REIVLPELLRKYAN
-1288 FIEDK
+1288 F
-1293 APDARARGYRR
+1293 APDILY
-1304 VNGDKVDRQEPIDA
+1304 P
-1318 TIGKEVQVKFDDDNI
+1318 
-1333 PTGHV
+1333 
-1338 AIIEAN
+1338 
-1344 QLQPSHKNGQ
+1344 
-1354 RNPQHFIDEAQP
+1354 
-1366 KERKDDA
+1366 
-1373 SVGAARKIAA
+1373 
-1383 NIRPEEIT
+1383 
-1391 SSVTAYTGAPTVNSR
+1391 
-1406 GEVIQGNNRSAALRE
+1406 
-1421 MWDNHQEQGDKY
+1421 
-1433 KQYLIDNAKSFGLKA
+1433 
-1448 EDIAAMDKP
+1448 
-1457 VLVNMLDVNDEQA
+1457 
-1470 ISLGQFVASDTESG
+1470 QFVASFEDAYVAEHSQTNNTENNEQQRNDT
-1484 GTERIK
+1484 
-1490 PKNVVKKLGDKMKNF
+1490 
-1505 TNILLRTNDENVSF
+1505 
-1519 AELVDSNGANALK
+1519 
-1532 WLNTKGVISPTQY
+1532 
-1545 KSAFDSKGNLT
+1545 T
-1556 AEAKNDI
+1556 AEEPTTTPGDTVLQTEETNNSRGDS
-1563 KGIMYQSI
+1563 QS
-1571 FEGGNTQLEEMFY
+1571 EEQPTEVPTGVRSSNENGT
-1584 ALPAKAQK
+1584 L
-1592 AILATAYR
+1592 
-1600 DYDSPQSERMIEDI
+1600 PQSTPTEVDKEP
-1614 QNSIMAYYALS
+1614 LS
-1625 HDSMFMNAKNHK
+1625 E
-1637 EARIAVEAWRRQ
+1637 EAA
-1649 LAFDDV
+1649 
-1655 TGESYLPAEKYSNFA
+1655 
-1670 LLLATM
+1670 
-1676 YKGDNQSLI
+1676 QSLI
-1685 QGTFNRLYDLIQGT
+1685 TSMEENAIEDPEIRLTPKTWLETFGINNSIDTPIGKVRMGENQYAKLQDKKRTSEFGMVSLTLSDPDVIFVEPSKAKGEDVAERNFSYVFAKTFKRNGNKVKYYTSVTVSIDGLEISVSSHFVNPNKMLNKLMEFNREYT
-1699 QEKTLFEQPDNTP
+1699 
-1712 RTLVQAI
+1712 
-1719 KETLNIK
+1719 KETLF
-1726 YDGQQRSNVLAGD
+1726 SNSSEMRLAEHQSDVPDLLPTQENNVSSD
-1739 SSASQEGRTG
+1739 SKVTQSSQ
-1749 SNGDATPGG
+1749 
-1758 RGESIDGAEANQG
+1758 
-1771 GTEAD
+1771 
-1776 SGEGRPIADTT
+1776 T
-1787 KTLFEYFKGG
+1787 K
-1797 IKSLIEKSKEQN
+1797 Q
-1809 NSLIKAI
+1809 
-1816 VGSVTNRLKEDLHNR
+1816 
-1831 GIDITNDYKHT
+1831 
-1842 IDNNAIRHALNRH
+1842 
-1855 GGEKERLQGQLPVT
+1855 EKE
-1869 EEDIENISDVI
+1869 
-1880 NNYDDINIEE
+1880 
-1890 NKRGQKNIVYKKSY
+1890 NKFS
-1904 PNGFTIYIEEVRT
+1904 
-1917 GRKELAMASIRKK
+1917 
-1930 ATLTDAN
+1930 
-1937 SKTMPISDLNNLSVG
+1937 
-1952 KDKKSSN
+1952 
-1959 TKQANNEKKSEHQE
+1959 
-1973 ETLFEKA
+1973 
-1980 ERIANEGEQKSNPT
+1980 PT

-2008 VAEEHQAQRIRKEE
+2008 VAEEHKAQRTRKEE
-2022 EAKVDTNPTE
+2022 EAKVDTNPTD

-2040 KKGHIKVDGLDITIE
+2040 RKGHIKVDGLDITIE

-2310 PSVLDTAEQ
+2310 PSVFDTAEQ

-2329 AKEEVKNTVATQDVD
+2329 AKEEVKNTVETQDVD

-2375 FKERKQVAKKYNGYY
+2375 FKERKQVAKKHNGYY

-2410 ADKVFDA
+2410 ADDVFNTTTNTQQAEKNTQTDSTEVRDKSNPDIESYLAEQLNSIA
-2417 KDEQINT
+2417 KDKTIQQIVNPATGNSEEVIRKSVAKELQDFVIDNYTDYSDPKVKALLDYVIGDKSLSKEENKKNLDRIIDALIDRTRSVLKADEGAT
-2424 ETNENYAH
+2424 EFHGGERVFSLKHNAYKHILAAFH
-2432 NSNEIIRKD
+2432 NSDGKTEYYKFSDGTTAKANEVQKN
-2441 EDGDASNLLTDSHN
+2441 EPEKNLKEENSQPN
-2455 EKEQS
+2455 EKQS
-2460 EKEAEL
+2460 TA
-2466 HGLKVGDKV
+2466 D
-2475 LYKGKEATI
+2475 
-2484 FDFDNGR
+2484 
-2491 PVLDTGLAPV
+2491 
-2501 VYEVVDMEAVK
+2501 
-2512 PIEKQEQTKTNVKE
+2512 VKE
-2526 DLTEEK
+2526 SLTKKK

-2575 STGETA
+2575 SNGETA

-2631 NVSEGKQRLNS
+2631 NVSKGKQRLNS

-2756 KLGFKGG
+2756 NLGFKGG

-2773 NIIAQIPTHISE
+2773 NIIAQIPTHINE

-2954 EVKKVKGKMIPV
+2954 EVKNVKGKMIPV

-3015 KLLEEFVNSFSI
+3015 KLLEEFVNSLSI
-3027 DTEEQAQNIDNEQG
+3027 DTEEQAQNVDNEQG

-3085 GRTKQ
+3085 GHTKQ

-3596 KEANNEG
+3596 KEANDKG
-3603 DDFITRRVEKEIS
+3603 DDFITRRVEKEIA

-3642 LKKKEVAKKN
+3642 LKKKEVTKKN

-3909 TLQSLKDTNGYKGT
+3909 TLQSLKDTNSYKGT

-4100 EYAMLKN
+4100 EYAMFKN

-4152 ASLKAVKETFPNG
+4152 ASLKAIKETFPNG
-4165 KFNQITIGK
+4165 KFKQITIGK

-4182 MTDFI
+4182 MADFI

-4393 MSKRAVEAKEEGRYP
+4393 MSKRAAEAKEEDRGTN
-4408 KTEFRREYHITAKSL
+4408 TEPT
-4423 DMLTSL
+4423 T
-4429 GFIDNSEWH
+4429 N
-4438 HTSMYG
+4438 
-4444 NKTPFYGWAEDE
+4444 
-4456 LADDYLKHKKEID
+4456 
-4469 TLCKGIDPKTKQSLI
+4469 
-4484 EKVEKPQYE
+4484 
-4493 HEYEMPQYGEAETAA
+4493 
-4508 NSIREWRHK
+4508 
-4517 QIEKYDQFTG
+4517 
-4527 FKGYADATEEE
+4527 TEE
-4538 KKERDAYLHSI
+4538 
-4549 NEQMEEKIR
+4549 
-4558 EMLAKDYPDYLAAKN
+4558 
-4573 ALDAYNNYEED
+4573 
-4584 LRKAIGERIKEYLDI
+4584 
-4599 DKYSQRW
+4599 
-4606 REQTTTTQPTANTE
+4606 
-4620 TLTNHAE
+4620 LTNHAE

-4663 KIVVVAGNHTDIAD
+4663 KIVVVASNHTDIAD

-4685 AVAHHGL
+4685 GVAHYGL
-4692 RELFGDNFD
+4692 RKLFGDNF
-4701 NFLDTVFAKADIET
+4701 NAFLDTVFAKADIKT
-4715 RQQIAHLSA
+4715 RRQIAHLSA

-4737 LASMAEDT
+4737 LAGMAEDA
-4745 NFEQIKPTLWQRIK
+4745 NFEQLKPTTWQRIK
-4759 QLFGEIM
+4759 RLFGEMM
-4766 SAFGLHHANITDND
+4766 SALGLHHSDVTDND
-4780 LRYILWR
+4780 LRYLLWR
-4787 SYKNLQNSGKH
+4787 SYKNLENGGKR
-4798 SILDKAE
+4798 SILDMAE

-4810 YRLKAGNYADK
+4810 YRLKVGNYTDKFTDELNAVNERFNEKLSNLTEENADK
-4821 ATDNVLYRSSI
+4821 VALNLGTPSAILRAAGVENKPMKLYGNKVIKKIKKHGFALEELKDLPKAVANPIAVFNNYKKEGNRSILTELKTKQGNFLVTIDLGKGTEDIDFNIVSSVFGKDSGNIVDWIERGLAVYINKEKALNYLHHSALRAEALSSSRLNSAAKIIKDFHNPKLNSNVLYRSSI

-4840 PDARTRYEKETKEPD
+4840 PDARTRYEEETKEPD
-4855 NIDSVPKTHN
+4855 NIGSVPKTHN
-4865 FFRRFYKSYVDSM
+4865 FFRRFYKSYIDSM

-4978 SLEDA
+4978 ALEDA
-4983 LAAYNEDPTSENET
+4983 LVAYNENPTSKNEA
-4997 AVQKAQEKYS
+4997 AVQKAQEKYT

-5013 LEVHTNKDYSGLT
+5013 LEVHTSRDYSGLT

-5037 EYEAQKIVDAVETSD
+5037 EYEAQKIVDAVETPD
-5052 VMPKVTAFWSK
+5052 AMPKVTAFWSK

-5089 LNMYKYYIPLRGWAK
+5089 LNMYKYYIPLRGWAE

-5141 IASMAQHSIIEAN
+5141 IASMAQRSIIEAN

-5214 EMQRLAEQGTAIK
+5214 EMQALAETGEAIK

-5235 KRVINGEGEEHTIK
+5235 KRVINGEGAEHTIK

-5256 YVIYING
+5256 YIIYING

-5280 GSDLPKWAKI
+5280 GSKLPKWAEI

-5388 RDIESIKKEVKDAI
+5388 RDIESIKKEVKDAV

-5440 RQQGKSIVDAIY
+5440 RQQGKNIVDSIY

-5504 IISKFGALGFGVP
+5504 VISKFGALGFGVP

>member
-378 AMQRMADDAQA
+378 AMQRIADDAQA

-971 EKSDNDIVVYN
+971 EKSDNDIIVYN

-991 NIKDLQSVDTPIDA
+991 NIKDLQSIDTPIDA

-1266 KARVDQEEA
+1266 K
-1275 ERIKRETLNGVPD
+1275 
-1288 FIEDK
+1288 
-1293 APDARARGYRR
+1293 
-1304 VNGDKVDRQEPIDA
+1304 
-1318 TIGKEVQVKFDDDNI
+1318 
-1333 PTGHV
+1333 
-1338 AIIEAN
+1338 
-1344 QLQPSHKNGQ
+1344 
-1354 RNPQHFIDEAQP
+1354 
-1366 KERKDDA
+1366 
-1373 SVGAARKIAA
+1373 
-1383 NIRPEEIT
+1383 
-1391 SSVTAYTGAPTVNSR
+1391 
-1406 GEVIQGNNRSAALRE
+1406 
-1421 MWDNHQEQGDKY
+1421 
-1433 KQYLIDNAKSFGLKA
+1433 
-1448 EDIAAMDKP
+1448 
-1457 VLVNMLDVNDEQA
+1457 
-1470 ISLGQFVASDTESG
+1470 
-1484 GTERIK
+1484 
-1490 PKNVVKKLGDKMKNF
+1490 
-1505 TNILLRTNDENVSF
+1505 
-1519 AELVDSNGANALK
+1519 
-1532 WLNTKGVISPTQY
+1532 
-1545 KSAFDSKGNLT
+1545 
-1556 AEAKNDI
+1556 
-1563 KGIMYQSI
+1563 
-1571 FEGGNTQLEEMFY
+1571 
-1584 ALPAKAQK
+1584 
-1592 AILATAYR
+1592 
-1600 DYDSPQSERMIEDI
+1600 
-1614 QNSIMAYYALS
+1614 
-1625 HDSMFMNAKNHK
+1625 
-1637 EARIAVEAWRRQ
+1637 
-1649 LAFDDV
+1649 
-1655 TGESYLPAEKYSNFA
+1655 
-1670 LLLATM
+1670 
-1676 YKGDNQSLI
+1676 
-1685 QGTFNRLYDLIQGT
+1685 
-1699 QEKTLFEQPDNTP
+1699 
-1712 RTLVQAI
+1712 
-1719 KETLNIK
+1719 
-1726 YDGQQRSNVLAGD
+1726 
-1739 SSASQEGRTG
+1739 
-1749 SNGDATPGG
+1749 
-1758 RGESIDGAEANQG
+1758 
-1771 GTEAD
+1771 
-1776 SGEGRPIADTT
+1776 
-1787 KTLFEYFKGG
+1787 
-1797 IKSLIEKSKEQN
+1797 
-1809 NSLIKAI
+1809 
-1816 VGSVTNRLKEDLHNR
+1816 
-1831 GIDITNDYKHT
+1831 
-1842 IDNNAIRHALNRH
+1842 
-1855 GGEKERLQGQLPVT
+1855 
-1869 EEDIENISDVI
+1869 
-1880 NNYDDINIEE
+1880 
-1890 NKRGQKNIVYKKSY
+1890 
-1904 PNGFTIYIEEVRT
+1904 
-1917 GRKELAMASIRKK
+1917 
-1930 ATLTDAN
+1930 
-1937 SKTMPISDLNNLSVG
+1937 
-1952 KDKKSSN
+1952 
-1959 TKQANNEKKSEHQE
+1959 
-1973 ETLFEKA
+1973 
-1980 ERIANEGEQKSNPT
+1980 
-1994 PRKDGES
+1994 
-2001 ITDYAER
+2001 
-2008 VAEEHQAQRIRKEE
+2008 
-2022 EAKVDTNPTE
+2022 VDTNPTE
-2032 AQKEAGNY
+2032 AQKEADNY

-2289 PYEEVKAFNIATIGD
+2289 PYEEVKAFNIVTIGD

-2329 AKEEVKNTVATQDVD
+2329 AKEEVKNTVETQDVD

-2894 VNDGNA
+2894 VNDDNA

-3075 PLKLNANKVK
+3075 PLKLNANKIK

-3189 TKETEPKPDNVKD
+3189 IKETEPKPDNVKD

-3278 NINALKKVIPANIP
+3278 NINALKKVIPVNIP

-3387 ETIVDKDATQACNSR
+3387 ETIVDKDATQACNSC
-3402 IDEIRQDFKDW
+3402 IDKIRQDFKDW
-3413 ARGKV
+3413 ARGKI

-3454 GAAQNIKLR
+3454 GAAQNIKLC

-3672 ELGID
+3672 ELSID

-3695 MQRGVKGVDPSYS
+3695 MQRGVKGIDPSYS

-3815 TRDQKKLKEK
+3815 TRDQKELKEK

-3891 DATAEDDVN
+3891 DVTAEDDVN

-4226 ELAKETANKGVSL
+4226 ELVKETANKGVSL

-4584 LRKAIGERIKEYLDI
+4584 LCKAIGERIKEYLDI

-4640 VPDGSSLNGEQATAK
+4640 VSDGSNLNGEQATAK

-4663 KIVVVAGNHTDIAD
+4663 KIVVVVSNHTDIAD

-4893 DKMASHEDTYKA
+4893 DKMTSHEDTYKA

-5104 PTADDV
+5104 PTAGDV

-5603 IDFTGNGGNLPI
+5603 IDFTGNGGNLLI

>member
-12 YNALAKEGY
+12 YNALSKEGY

-62 NMVYQQPRAEQQQE
+62 NMVYQQPRAGQQQE
-76 EEIKPVKPAK
+76 EEMKPVEPAK

-111 DTGFTA
+111 DTGFAA

-200 LTLVHGLYSQNVAN
+200 LTLMHGLYSQNVAN

-228 PLYALKEVYYDKDF
+228 PLYALKEVYYNKDF

-304 RKAEEDLL
+304 RKAEEYLL

-441 VIKAAADAYANNRAT
+441 VIKAAADAYASNRAT

-461 LLNAVTLK
+461 LLNAVALK

-743 TAINDADSY
+743 TAINDADTH
-752 ADVIFGT
+752 ADIIFGT

-780 LQSYIDSEKLN
+780 LQSYIDNTKLN
-791 KEQKQTI
+791 NEQKQTI

-957 GNVAMSPDGKSIDT
+957 GNVATSPDGKSIDT
-971 EKSDNDIVVYN
+971 ERSDSDIVVYN
-982 TESGKKEML
+982 TENGKKEML

-1110 EAPVEEKGEANSPQS
+1110 EAPVEEESEANSPQS
-1125 EATQQEET
+1125 EATPQEET
-1133 TEPQQQTAALERI
+1133 AEPQQQAVEPQQQAIPTDDKGNLLYHEVPVERTIEDLYDGSLDDTEIADFISANIEAAQKEYNSVVKKV
-1146 PKDESGQ
+1146 PKIG
-1153 PLYEQ
+1153 
-1158 TDPET
+1158 TDKARYLQEKK
-1163 AWDAIVEQTE
+1163 AYQEEVDKAKAKVDYW
-1173 GDTNMAQA
+1173 QA
-1181 VTDDMV
+1181 VENERQHITHT
-1187 SDLEDGVKKAE
+1187 SPEELKNAEDE
-1198 RTKTKSGGSIAEKIA
+1198 LSG
-1213 AEKERAAAIERAKA
+1213 
-1227 TLAHWRKIAAVN
+1227 
-1239 RMREAAIQAEEQRK
+1239 EAARKDYRGITAGDEENPTSVEDLVRDFLRGAKITPEDFRK
-1253 ADERTRVR
+1253 ETGLSISEQKKFVGMISKQGKTIARLGEELADYDEWNLGGRFFDGDSNAARGAIIDVLLSSRTRGDF
-1261 KEEEE
+1261 KQQDATEEEE
-1266 KARVDQEEA
+1266 HYIEAVEQQREQWYYENYHMTYEEYLQYREIVLPELLRKYANFAPDILYPQFVASFEDAYAAEHSQTNNTENNEQQRNDTTAEEPTTTPGDTVLQTEETNNSRGDSQSKEQPTEVPTGVRSSNENGTLPQSTPTEVDKQGNPLNADGTLKIEKVNSIDELTDKDFEEPYRNVELPTLPAKIDKAIDAKGKPVVIKKNIFLKNKSSHNFSNEQSRNILSNTLYNADLIGQTQPIKRPKHWVAIQISEKSPITVLEVNENKDNIEVVGWYTLDKRNL
-1275 ERIKRETLNGVPD
+1275 ERIKR
-1288 FIEDK
+1288 
-1293 APDARARGYRR
+1293 
-1304 VNGDKVDRQEPIDA
+1304 
-1318 TIGKEVQVKFDDDNI
+1318 
-1333 PTGHV
+1333 
-1338 AIIEAN
+1338 
-1344 QLQPSHKNGQ
+1344 
-1354 RNPQHFIDEAQP
+1354 
-1366 KERKDDA
+1366 
-1373 SVGAARKIAA
+1373 
-1383 NIRPEEIT
+1383 
-1391 SSVTAYTGAPTVNSR
+1391 
-1406 GEVIQGNNRSAALRE
+1406 
-1421 MWDNHQEQGDKY
+1421 
-1433 KQYLIDNAKSFGLKA
+1433 
-1448 EDIAAMDKP
+1448 
-1457 VLVNMLDVNDEQA
+1457 QA
-1470 ISLGQFVASDTESG
+1470 ISEGGELLILSSKDKVESLSTPTDSLSSTDKVTQSSQTKQEKEDKFVA
-1484 GTERIK
+1484 
-1490 PKNVVKKLGDKMKNF
+1490 
-1505 TNILLRTNDENVSF
+1505 
-1519 AELVDSNGANALK
+1519 A
-1532 WLNTKGVISPTQY
+1532 
-1545 KSAFDSKGNLT
+1545 
-1556 AEAKNDI
+1556 
-1563 KGIMYQSI
+1563 
-1571 FEGGNTQLEEMFY
+1571 
-1584 ALPAKAQK
+1584 
-1592 AILATAYR
+1592 
-1600 DYDSPQSERMIEDI
+1600 
-1614 QNSIMAYYALS
+1614 
-1625 HDSMFMNAKNHK
+1625 
-1637 EARIAVEAWRRQ
+1637 
-1649 LAFDDV
+1649 
-1655 TGESYLPAEKYSNFA
+1655 
-1670 LLLATM
+1670 
-1676 YKGDNQSLI
+1676 
-1685 QGTFNRLYDLIQGT
+1685 
-1699 QEKTLFEQPDNTP
+1699 
-1712 RTLVQAI
+1712 
-1719 KETLNIK
+1719 
-1726 YDGQQRSNVLAGD
+1726 
-1739 SSASQEGRTG
+1739 
-1749 SNGDATPGG
+1749 
-1758 RGESIDGAEANQG
+1758 
-1771 GTEAD
+1771 
-1776 SGEGRPIADTT
+1776 
-1787 KTLFEYFKGG
+1787 
-1797 IKSLIEKSKEQN
+1797 
-1809 NSLIKAI
+1809 
-1816 VGSVTNRLKEDLHNR
+1816 
-1831 GIDITNDYKHT
+1831 
-1842 IDNNAIRHALNRH
+1842 
-1855 GGEKERLQGQLPVT
+1855 
-1869 EEDIENISDVI
+1869 
-1880 NNYDDINIEE
+1880 
-1890 NKRGQKNIVYKKSY
+1890 
-1904 PNGFTIYIEEVRT
+1904 
-1917 GRKELAMASIRKK
+1917 
-1930 ATLTDAN
+1930 
-1937 SKTMPISDLNNLSVG
+1937 
-1952 KDKKSSN
+1952 
-1959 TKQANNEKKSEHQE
+1959 
-1973 ETLFEKA
+1973 
-1980 ERIANEGEQKSNPT
+1980 
-1994 PRKDGES
+1994 PRKYGES

-2008 VAEEHQAQRIRKEE
+2008 VAEEHQAQRTRKEE

-2040 KKGHIKVDGLDITIE
+2040 KKGHIKIDGLDITIE

-2120 EHKVMYGFSDMESA
+2120 EHKVMYGFPDMESA
-2134 RQAYLSNYEEGWQ
+2134 KRAYLSNYEEGWQ
-2147 GLGNIT
+2147 GLGSIT
-2153 EVSKEDFKAWIDS
+2153 EVKKEDFKKWIDS

-2180 KTQGDV
+2180 KTQDDTE
-2186 QAKKP
+2186 AKKL

-2198 EKEKREQRKQE
+2198 EEEKREQRKQE

-2215 VKLRG
+2215 AKLRG

-2280 MEELSEEMT
+2280 MEELSKEMT

-2310 PSVLDTAEQ
+2310 PSVFDTAEQ

-2329 AKEEVKNTVATQDVD
+2329 AKEEVKNTVETQDVD
-2344 NEAYSITKQHNN
+2344 SEAYSITKQHNN

-2375 FKERKQVAKKYNGYY
+2375 FKERKQVAKKHNGYY

-2400 FNSPEDAQSF
+2400 FNTPEDAQSF

-2424 ETNENYAH
+2424 ETNGNYAH

-2501 VYEVVDMEAVK
+2501 VYEVVDMDAVK
-2512 PIEKQEQTKTNVKE
+2512 PIEKQEKTKTNVKE

-2532 TEAKAKEANNKTVS
+2532 TKAKAKETNNKTVS

-2575 STGETA
+2575 SNGETA

-2631 NVSEGKQRLNS
+2631 NASKGKQRLNS

-2800 ILSLLYPDA
+2800 ILALLYPDA

-2871 GGIGIFISSN
+2871 GGIGVFISSN

-2924 VRKRVNGKKSAKAID
+2924 VRKRVDGKKSAKAID

-2954 EVKKVKGKMIPV
+2954 EVKNVKGKMIPV
-2966 IKDLPMDYNKYFIEH
+2966 IKDLPMDYNKYFIDH
-2981 PEKMAGVMEFA
+2981 PERMAGVMEFA

-3006 YPTKDKPQD
+3006 YPTKDKPQG

-3085 GRTKQ
+3085 GHTKQ

-3117 GLQPL
+3117 GLQSL

-3165 EENDENN
+3165 EENDKNN
-3172 NRVKVY
+3172 NRVKIY

-3222 LNMSE
+3222 LYMSE
-3227 DAVKNEIIN
+3227 DAVKDEIIN

-3454 GAAQNIKLR
+3454 GAAQKIKLR

-3616 QLQSEIA
+3616 QLQSEIT
-3623 ALIENNESEQRE
+3623 ALIENNESEQRD

-3642 LKKKEVAKKN
+3642 LKKKEVTKKN

-3672 ELGID
+3672 EMGID
-3677 ALLVDEA
+3677 ALLIDEA

-3815 TRDQKKLKEK
+3815 TRDQKELKEK
-3825 IPEIEGGKAQDIY
+3825 IPEIKGGKAQDIY

-3909 TLQSLKDTNGYKGT
+3909 TLQSLKDTNSYKGT
-3923 VAIFADVYQNKAFGF
+3923 VAIFADIYQNKAFGF

-4029 IHKEMNKPVRI
+4029 IHKEMNNPVRI

-4107 QAEKEV
+4107 QAEKDV

-4137 KGQISKAEQLLEDNN
+4137 KGQISKAEQLLENNN

-4182 MTDFI
+4182 MADFI

-4239 FSKVTRKMYY
+4239 FSKITRKMYY
-4249 SQNELGLKNV
+4249 SQDELGLKNV

-4272 ILNNVITGHDF
+4272 ILKNVITGHDF
-4283 AERIDTLKQSIAQ
+4283 AERINTLKQNITR

-4393 MSKRAVEAKEEGRYP
+4393 MSKRAAEAKEEGRYP
-4408 KTEFRREYHITAKSL
+4408 KTEFRREYHITEKSL

-4456 LADDYLKHKKEID
+4456 FADDYLKHKKEVD
-4469 TLCKGIDPKTKQSLI
+4469 TLCKGIDPKTKQPLI

-4508 NSIREWRHK
+4508 NPIREWRFK
-4517 QIEKYDQFTG
+4517 QIDKYDQFTG

-4538 KKERDAYLHSI
+4538 KKERDAYLHSL

-4584 LRKAIGERIKEYLDI
+4584 LRKAIGEHIKEYLDI

-4606 REQTTTTQPTANTE
+4606 REQTATTQPTTNTE
-4620 TLTNHAE
+4620 ELTNHAE

-4663 KIVVVAGNHTDIAD
+4663 KIVVVVSNHTDIAD

-4821 ATDNVLYRSSI
+4821 ATDNILYRSSI

-4878 LALKSFTNSVLEATG
+4878 LALKSFTSSVLEATG

-4978 SLEDA
+4978 ALEDA
-4983 LAAYNEDPTSENET
+4983 LVAYNEDPTSKNEA
-4997 AVQKAQEKYS
+4997 AVQKAQEKYT

-5013 LEVHTNKDYSGLT
+5013 LEVHTSRDYSGLT
-5026 ELTGKEDVAEA
+5026 ELTDKEDVAEA
-5037 EYEAQKIVDAVETSD
+5037 EYEAQKIVDAVETPD
-5052 VMPKVTAFWSK
+5052 AMPKVTAFWSK

-5170 TSLATVGEQWYI
+5170 TNLATVGEQWYI

-5201 PDEISKIIEEHEL
+5201 PDEISKLVAEHEQ
-5214 EMQRLAEQGTAIK
+5214 EMQRLAKQGTAIK

-5235 KRVINGEGEEHTIK
+5235 KRVINGEGAEHTIK
-5249 VWRGGKE
+5249 IWRGGKE
-5256 YVIYING
+5256 YIIYING

-5280 GSDLPKWAKI
+5280 GSELPKWAEI

-5335 RQASKNARNLLFS
+5335 RQASKNARNLFFS

-5363 NMNDETERYFDEFMR
+5363 DLNNETERYFDEFMR

-5603 IDFTGNGGNLPI
+5603 IDFTGNGGNLSI

-5801 YKKPMDLLKEALNHI
+5801 YKKPMGLLKETLSHI

-5862 SELNNNLKSS
+5862 SELSNNLKYS
-5872 LRSLKRNEEQRLDG
+5872 LRSLKQNEEQRLDG